1 MISNDVDEEL
11 DQNIKGF
18 YEFLSSDKI
27 GLKKSRY
34 FSDFLKTFEKKIES
48 NLFEKKELIQI
59 KSNDREKNDFLEK
72 ENKKL
77 SLYKISND
85 DTFRNIIKKFS
96 INTNEINEFLKK
108 KKEYDSMDSYKFIIS
123 IAIYKYQKS
132 QENDL
137 KKKLD
142 YSFFDNE
149 FFKSRSKNLSV
160 KFSKLDFNNFD
171 DNLSRKDL
179 PYLTS
184 KKEIESEIKIFFFK
198 KLGFFKNRDIPSPS
212 LLEAYKIYK
221 FAYRDVRDHL
231 IKEKL
236 ITPRNKRNP
245 HIEKLEEII
254 RLKINDEEKLK
265 EIKSIIINIFKN
277 IEFYDEKLN
286 ENESNNENL
295 DFYDNEDN
303 SNHLI
308 NKEYEVFHKINQKL
322 KEYNVSISLEEF
334 DEVLKLKIN
343 NYTFSLDQNL
353 DGIDGNKTLLDTMSS
368 EIKEDDIV
376 NEQSQMELLKA
387 LFSLFVSNNESKKL
401 YRRKLYILFLEYI
414 LNMSNQDIA
423 DSICDSPASVSLAK
437 KDLISDLSYLAKS
450 NINFYLDNWF
460 DKDNNFGDISKQD
473 LLKKLSI
480 FDKEKKSYEENLLE
494 YFNSKENSNSNIDN
508 LRKGLLNF
516 KISEEI
522 RKLSSEDKNIIF
534 NLNEKLLKGNF
545 LENQLDKYSKTDEQ
559 KNNLLLLLSKFP
571 DKSKLLKET
580 FNFNV
585 DDFRSFIEFSEK
597 SLSNKFTNIHK
608 LFFQNIE
615 LINKKAENMNK
626 DVFFLLLSLFSIASL
641 EEIKYNNKKFIK
653 FNSYNSFD
661 DFETHNVLMK
671 FISNIEMENDC
682 LKFGELQGVSNAR

>member
-1 MISNDVDEEL
+1 MILTDVDKEI
-11 DQNIKGF
+11 DQNIEEF
-18 YEFLSSDKI
+18 YE
-27 GLKKSRY
+27 
-34 FSDFLKTFEKKIES
+34 FLKTFEKQIIGFSNFLKTFEKQTKS
-48 NLFEKKELIQI
+48 NLFEKKELIHI
-59 KSNDREKNDFLEK
+59 KSDNSEKNDFQKK
-72 ENKKL
+72 ENKKS
-77 SLYKISND
+77 SLYKISNENAFRKLLEEISVNNDEID
-85 DTFRNIIKKFS
+85 D
-96 INTNEINEFLKK
+96 FLKK
-108 KKEYDSMDSYKFIIS
+108 KKEYDSIDSYKFIIS
-123 IAIYKYQKS
+123 IAIYKDQKNKLK
-132 QENDL
+132 NDL
-137 KKKLD
+137 KKKQKNDLD
-142 YSFFDNE
+142 YSFFDTE
-149 FFKSRSKNLSV
+149 FFIPKTRSLA
-160 KFSKLDFNNFD
+160 KLFTN
-171 DNLSRKDL
+171 KE
-179 PYLTS
+179 
-184 KKEIESEIKIFFFK
+184 EIESEIKIFFFK
-198 KLGFFKNRDIPSPS
+198 KLGFLENRDVPS
-212 LLEAYKIYK
+212 LYDAYKIYK
-221 FAYRDVRDHL
+221 FSYRKVRDHL
-231 IKEKL
+231 VNMKL
-236 ITPRNKRNP
+236 IDSYNKRNN
-245 HIEKLEEII
+245 HILHLEKVINLKLKDQEKSEEIKLLV
-254 RLKINDEEKLK
+254 RNLFKGFDLYEENHDE
-265 EIKSIIINIFKN
+265 
-277 IEFYDEKLN
+277 
-286 ENESNNENL
+286 
-295 DFYDNEDN
+295 DFDRNEDIEDEDDKIKDS

-308 NKEYEVFHKINQKL
+308 NREYELFHKINEKL
-322 KEYNVSISLEEF
+322 AKYNVSISLEEF
-334 DEVLKLKIN
+334 DEALKLKIN

-353 DGIDGNKTLLDTMSS
+353 DGIDGTKTLLDTMSS
-368 EIKEDDIV
+368 EIKDDDIV
-376 NEQSQMELLKA
+376 NEQSQMQLLKA

-423 DSICDSPASVSLAK
+423 ESICDSPASVSLAK

-494 YFNSKENSNSNIDN
+494 YFNSKENSSSNIDN
-508 LRKGLLNF
+508 LRKALLNF

-522 RKLSSEDKNIIF
+522 RKLYSEDKNIIS
-534 NLNEKLLKGNF
+534 NLNEKLLKGKF

-559 KNNLLLLLSKFP
+559 KNKLLLLLSKFP
-571 DKSKLLKET
+571 DKSELLKDT
-580 FNFNV
+580 FDFNV

-597 SLSNKFTNIHK
+597 ILSNKFTNIQK